1 MVKTQFFERDF
12 SNLEEYKNNFKEA
25 LQMIKTVKLFNDE
38 VINFLSN
45 WINNQKS
52 YIPREDVD
60 NLKKN
65 MKFIFR
71 DKKIYDYC
79 LEKLNLVKNSWNIL
93 EYSFNLISK
102 LDDLSKNYNKI
113 KNKIIFEEKLKESKK
128 KSKKEDEEE
137 MEKLLKK
144 L

>member
-25 LQMIKTVKLFNDE
+25 LQMIKTVRLFNDE
-38 VINFLSN
+38 VVDFLNN
-45 WINNQKS
+45 WISNQKS

-65 MKFIFR
+65 MKFIFK
-71 DKKIYDYC
+71 DKKFYDYC

-102 LDDLSKNYNKI
+102 LDDLSKDYNKI
-113 KNKIIFEEKLKESKK
+113 KDKIIFEEKLKESQK

-137 MEKLLKK
+137 MKKLLEKL
-144 L
+144 

>member
-12 SNLEEYKNNFKEA
+12 SNLEKYKNNLKEA
-25 LQMIKTVKLFNDE
+25 LQMIRTVRLFNNE
-38 VINFLSN
+38 VIDFLNN

-60 NLKKN
+60 NLNKN
-65 MKFIFR
+65 MKFIFK
-71 DKKIYDYC
+71 DKKFYDYC

-102 LDDLSKNYNKI
+102 SDDLSKDYNKI
-113 KNKIIFEEKLKESKK
+113 KNKIIFEEKLKESQKSQKK
-128 KSKKEDEEE
+128 KMRKKW
-137 MEKLLKK
+137 KNY
-144 L
+144 

>member
-25 LQMIKTVKLFNDE
+25 LQMIKTVRLFNDE
-38 VINFLSN
+38 VVDFLDN

-65 MKFIFR
+65 MKFIFK
-71 DKKIYDYC
+71 DKKFYDYC
-79 LEKLNLVKNSWNIL
+79 LEKLNLVKNS
-93 EYSFNLISK
+93 
-102 LDDLSKNYNKI
+102 
-113 KNKIIFEEKLKESKK
+113 
-128 KSKKEDEEE
+128 
-137 MEKLLKK
+137 
-144 L
+144 

>member
-71 DKKIYDYC
+71 DKKFYDYC

>member
-25 LQMIKTVKLFNDE
+25 LQMIKTVRLFNDE
-38 VINFLSN
+38 VVDFLNN

-65 MKFIFR
+65 MKFIFK
-71 DKKIYDYC
+71 DKKFYDYC

-102 LDDLSKNYNKI
+102 LDDLSKDYNKI
-113 KNKIIFEEKLKESKK
+113 KDKIIFEEKLKEFKK
-128 KSKKEDEEE
+128 KLKKEDEEE
-137 MEKLLKK
+137 MKKLLEKL
-144 L
+144 